1 MHIGAALTVD
11 EAHASVGAKASR
23 RFTASA
29 EEYNAQSA
37 LLRARGI
44 RDDEDE
50 A

>member
-11 EAHASVGAKASR
+11 EAYASVGAKPPR
-23 RFTASA
+23 HFTAPA

-37 LLRARGI
+37 LLRARSI